1 MKELERE
8 TGALTAAGRGVLTE
22 GTGEEG
28 RVAEV
33 PVDPVD
39 ELLPVT
45 IGAAL
50 AVLRRSF
57 SSSRF

>member
-22 GTGEEG
+22 GTGEEE

-39 ELLPVT
+39 DL
-45 IGAAL
+45 
-50 AVLRRSF
+50 
-57 SSSRF
+57 